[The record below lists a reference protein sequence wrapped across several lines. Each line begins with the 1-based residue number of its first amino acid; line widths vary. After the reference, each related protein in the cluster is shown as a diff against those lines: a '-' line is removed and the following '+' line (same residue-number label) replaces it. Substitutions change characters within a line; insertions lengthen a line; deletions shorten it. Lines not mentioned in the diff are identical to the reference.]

1 MCPSLLKCSIQMIL
15 SFDISCKDSNA
26 FNNFS
31 FIILFN
37 LKKKYYIVVE
47 MIAVTVLYK
56 RK

>member
-1 MCPSLLKCSIQMIL
+1 MIV

-26 FNNFS
+26 FNYFS

-37 LKKKYYIVVE
+37 LKKNKYYIVVE

>member
-1 MCPSLLKCSIQMIL
+1 MIL
-15 SFDISCKDSNA
+15 SFDISGKDSNA
-26 FNNFS
+26 FNYFS

-37 LKKKYYIVVE
+37 LKKIYKYYIVVE